1 MAVASDDAINVLRS
15 TPGLTDA
22 VLSYSSYARIEK
34 TRRWIRYPGKLIQR
48 WTRDSKKDSDND
60 DIAGTSRPFIAAAA
74 VHHDLRGQVQATAN
88 QILAAIGYN
97 VWCPK
102 IPGQKGLRILCMD
115 GGGTRGMAAVTT
127 LRWLVEGM
135 GGIEVCESF
144 DMIAGTSTGAI
155 IAFLVGLRK
164 ETSGQAKERYDA
176 LIKKIFVK
184 SVLSTPMML
193 FTTASYDETPFMD
206 ILSEI
211 LGDYSMLDSRA
222 DPTVPLVFAVTSKMS
237 STPTHVALFRNYNYA
252 SGELRDSFVVDPE
265 QARADLDL
273 PLELE
278 EELAKFTRARREG
291 YEDKQFITGTKLS
304 RDASRHPGIF
314 FWFRRIWIL
323 YVFYSPSCLHRFVS
337 STATARSPCFNCGAN
352 DVQASSNGRRSVL

>member
-1 MAVASDDAINVLRS
+1 MAVASDNAIHVLRS
-15 TPGLTDA
+15 TKGLTDA
-22 VLSYSSYARIEK
+22 VLASSSYARIEQ

-48 WTRDSKKDSDND
+48 WTRHKVSDD
-60 DIAGTSRPFIAAAA
+60 VDIAGTSRPFIEAAA
-74 VHHDLRGQVQATAN
+74 VRHDLRGQVQATAN
-88 QILAAIGYN
+88 QLLAAIGYN

-127 LRWLVEGM
+127 LRRLVEGM
-135 GGIEVCESF
+135 GGIEVCETF

-184 SVLSTPMML
+184 SALSTPMML
-193 FTTASYDETPFMD
+193 LTTASYDETPFMD
-206 ILSEI
+206 ILSGI
-211 LGDYSMLDSRA
+211 LGDNTMLDSRA

-237 STPTHVALFRNYNYA
+237 SKPTHVALFRNYNYA
-252 SGELRDSFVVDPE
+252 SGELPDSFIVDPE
-265 QARADLDL
+265 QARAGLGL

-278 EELAKFTRARREG
+278 EELAKFTPARRGG
-291 YEDKQFITGTKLS
+291 YEDKKFITGTKLS
-304 RDASRHPGIF
+304 RDASRYPGTF
-314 FWFRRIWIL
+314 SFSCFRNLCFCAYHLR
-323 YVFYSPSCLHRFVS
+323 FAHRFVS
-337 STATARSPCFNCGAN
+337 STATARSPCVNCGAD
-352 DVQASSNGRRSVL
+352 DVQASSHGRRGLL